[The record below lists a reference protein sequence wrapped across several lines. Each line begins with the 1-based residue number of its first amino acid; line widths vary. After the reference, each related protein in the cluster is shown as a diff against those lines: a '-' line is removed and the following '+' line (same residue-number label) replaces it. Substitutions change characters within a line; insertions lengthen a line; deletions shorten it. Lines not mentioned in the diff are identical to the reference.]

1 MYSVDTGFIKADSAN
16 LPELDIFMVMDYF
29 NKNKDFISVEMRG
42 IKLQRSGRQ
51 SYGDNAIGY
60 VQLKQQGA
68 LCELKAKITPEHKI
82 KSRNY
87 SVSCSINTK
96 EKVVVNAK
104 CHDCPASVAF
114 LMWLHRRSEEPFPT
128 KTTWNLEEIKIIIS
142 TEYQKIYFNL

>member
-29 NKNKDFISVEMRG
+29 NENKDFISVEMRG

-96 EKVVVNAK
+96 EKVVVNLLLRLRPNNRK
-104 CHDCPASVAF
+104 IMF
-114 LMWLHRRSEEPFPT
+114 KL
-128 KTTWNLEEIKIIIS
+128 NLEKGKKKKLLCHIRILKL
-142 TEYQKIYFNL
+142 QKRLQ